1 MNHYEKVAHEKMLQ
15 EQQRQQTASDEADD
29 PWCRTLLP
37 REGDK
42 GKKVFP
48 EPADYY
54 RGPKGAEA
62 AALVVELYQ
71 VDFELYKYSTADP
84 TGIGLMSLQETLQRM
99 VKGGRGGQQ
108 PALVV
113 A

>member
-1 MNHYEKVAHEKMLQ
+1 M
-15 EQQRQQTASDEADD
+15 
-29 PWCRTLLP
+29 
-37 REGDK
+37 
-42 GKKVFP
+42 
-48 EPADYY
+48 
-54 RGPKGAEA
+54 
-62 AALVVELYQ
+62 VELYQ